1 MDQSIEQTPTNA
13 TFVITVGLLF
23 ALRQEAA
30 KRGKSVSELV
40 RDLLTEAMKSEA
52 VAA

>member
-1 MDQSIEQTPTNA
+1 MSQTIEQTPTSA

-23 ALRQEAA
+23 ALKQLAA
-30 KRGKSVSELV
+30 ERKVSVSELV
-40 RDLLTEAMKSEA
+40 RDLLNAAVNER

>member
-1 MDQSIEQTPTNA
+1 MTQTIEQTPTSA

-23 ALRQEAA
+23 ALKQEAA
-30 KRGKSVSELV
+30 KRGISVSELV
-40 RDLLTEAMKSEA
+40 RDLLNAAISGEA